1 MRTQASFSLSL
12 FLSDFPLPPRLCAG
26 KWHNLFSVSGGS
38 VQINRAPGKLSSSPP
53 SSSVA
58 KSTKQ
63 ENWEEDEEEEE
74 EKGRRRSQ
82 LSAFYGPQIGCGVG
96 CGMQQ
101 ISRWRWLFYAANC
114 LIKLTASQNLMRF
127 NAKIIT

>member
-1 MRTQASFSLSL
+1 M
-12 FLSDFPLPPRLCAG
+12 
-26 KWHNLFSVSGGS
+26 
-38 VQINRAPGKLSSSPP
+38 QINRAPGKLSSSPP
-53 SSSVA
+53 SSLVA

-63 ENWEEDEEEEE
+63 EKCKEDEEE

-101 ISRWRWLFYAANC
+101 ILR
-114 LIKLTASQNLMRF
+114 
-127 NAKIIT
+127 